1 MDGDHPL
8 CGSPYAK
15 SLPQPIGRPER
26 AERPPST
33 LENFQRA
40 PGAEVKSRSFEE
52 DSQVSLPS
60 DGCVLATRV
69 TMKFFFF
76 HLDVSVA
83 ADRE

>member
-1 MDGDHPL
+1 MDGDHL

-52 DSQVSLPS
+52 DSQVSFAFQQVLCWLP
-60 DGCVLATRV
+60 GELL
-69 TMKFFFF
+69 F
-76 HLDVSVA
+76 H
-83 ADRE
+83 